1 MSERPNKP
9 RSVAVLG
16 GGAWGTTVALVAMR
30 AGCEVTLFVRDE
42 TIATTMRE
50 SRFNPH
56 SLEGVRLPETLEI
69 TAHLDEALDCV
80 ETAVLA
86 VPTQSMRA
94 FASQHQRLFGER
106 TLVSAAKGLELVTLK
121 RPSEILVDVLGR
133 GATDRIAVLS
143 GPNLAAEIAIGK
155 PAASVIASS
164 NARTARDVQ
173 HLLQFSTFRTYVSA
187 DVIGVELGGA
197 LKNII
202 AIGAG
207 IADGLD
213 VGANAKAS
221 LLTRG
226 IAEITRLGVA
236 SGAEA
241 STFGGLSGMG
251 DLMATCYSALS
262 RNYRVGVGIAA
273 GRTLVEILEEQK
285 ETAEGITTIQAAL
298 ELAKL
303 LQVHLPIAEQLA
315 HVLFENGSPT
325 KAINDLMTRQ
335 ATEE

>member
-42 TIATTMRE
+42 TIAATMRE
-50 SRFNPH
+50 SRFHPH
-56 SLEGVRLPETLEI
+56 SLEGVHLPETLEI

-86 VPTQSMRA
+86 VPTQSMRT
-94 FASQHQRLFGER
+94 FASRHQRFFGER

-121 RPSEILVDVLGR
+121 RPSEILVDVLGQ

-173 HLLQFSTFRTYVSA
+173 HILQSSTFRTYVSA

-202 AIGAG
+202 AIAAG